1 MKEQEKNVIW
11 YYLRGPGLLCLCAL
25 VFLFGS
31 RIRRE
36 SGSIAV
42 SSSGENSSLTEP
54 VQKTGQTA
62 VLTFETVYGGEQTEK
77 ILDILTAHQIRA
89 VFFVTGQWAEQY
101 PETVKRI
108 VREGHEIGS
117 CGENGKNMSGLSPEV
132 IKEELDTAAAKLEKL
147 TGIRPTMFRPPCGT
161 YSSILLEIA
170 GKMGY
175 TCIGWDVDSEDW
187 KDYGPA
193 SITAGVVEN
202 PQLKNGS
209 VIRFHSGARYTA
221 EALEGV
227 IGGLQEKGY
236 DLALPDL

>member
-1 MKEQEKNVIW
+1 MEEQEKNVIW
-11 YYLRGPGLLCLCAL
+11 YYLRGPGLICLCAL
-25 VFLFGS
+25 VFFFGS
-31 RIRRE
+31 RIGRE

-42 SSSGENSSLTEP
+42 SGSGENSRLGEP
-54 VQKTGQTA
+54 LQKTGQTA

-108 VREGHEIGS
+108 VQEGHKIGS
-117 CGENGKNMSGLSPEV
+117 CGENGKNMSGLSPEA
-132 IKEELDTAAAKLEKL
+132 IKEELETSGRKLERL
-147 TGIRPTMFRPPCGT
+147 TGVSPTLFRPPCGT

-170 GKMGY
+170 EKMGY
-175 TCIGWDVDSEDW
+175 TCIWWDVDSEDW
-187 KDYGPA
+187 KDYVPA
-193 SITAGVVEN
+193 SITAAVVEN

-209 VIRFHSGARYTA
+209 VIRLHSGTKYTA

-227 IGGLQEKGY
+227 ICGLQEKGY
-236 DLALPDL
+236 DLTPD